1 MIFSPFRLGRCFL
14 VRANPP
20 LKGRWGFSFS
30 SSVSGPSNAK
40 DSLSCGPTGL
50 SSDSGLGGSSDGS
63 SDVLAFGTGSVVDSV
78 TEEGGCV
85 PLCLHIAYHPNTLE
99 GFSFLTLTLPQRVL
113 SPRSPAVR

>member
-1 MIFSPFRLGRCFL
+1 M
-14 VRANPP
+14 
-20 LKGRWGFSFS
+20 
-30 SSVSGPSNAK
+30 K

-85 PLCLHIAYHPNTLE
+85 PLCLHIAHHPNTLE
-99 GFSFLTLTLPQRVL
+99 GFSSLSLTLHRGC
-113 SPRSPAVR
+113 